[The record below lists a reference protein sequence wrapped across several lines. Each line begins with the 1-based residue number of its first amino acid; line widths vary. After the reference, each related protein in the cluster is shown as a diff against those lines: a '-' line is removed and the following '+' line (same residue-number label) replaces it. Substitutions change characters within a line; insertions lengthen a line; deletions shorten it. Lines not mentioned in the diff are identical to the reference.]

1 MQRKILE
8 KIRAARKQKRPV
20 ILITNL
26 DSGAQGLCYVDGETY
41 GELLT
46 DEHKEMVDKVLRED
60 KCQTLDTS
68 TGKVFFQVFNPPLRM
83 IIVGAVH
90 IAQALV
96 SMAELCGYE
105 VTLVDPRSAFGN
117 DARFSGVHLV
127 NEWPDKA
134 LKDYSPDCRTA
145 IITLAHDP
153 KLDDTALEVAL
164 ESDAFYIGS
173 LGSRKTHLAREE
185 RLIEKGF
192 TKEVL
197 ARIQAPIGLDIGGR
211 SPAEIAIS
219 IMAEVTQTLRKA

>member
-1 MQRKILE
+1 MQREILE
-8 KIRAARKQKRPV
+8 KIKAARNHKRPV
-20 ILITNL
+20 VLITNL
-26 DSGAQGLCYVDGETY
+26 DSGAQGLCYVDGEMF
-41 GELLT
+41 GEWLS
-46 DEHKEMVDKVLRED
+46 DEHRVMVDKVMRED
-60 KCQTLDTS
+60 KCQTFSTS
-68 TGKVFFQVFNPPLRM
+68 AGNLFLQVFNPPLRM

-96 SMAELCGYE
+96 HLAEICGYE

-134 LKDYSPDCRTA
+134 LKANPPDCRTA
-145 IITLAHDP
+145 IVTLAHDP
-153 KLDDTALEVAL
+153 KLDDPALEVAL
-164 ESDAFYIGS
+164 GSDAFYIGS
-173 LGSRKTHLAREE
+173 LGSRKTQAAREK

-192 TKEVL
+192 TKETL
-197 ARIQAPIGLDIGGR
+197 ARIQGPIGLDIGGR

>member
-1 MQRKILE
+1 MRREILE
-8 KIRAARKQKRPV
+8 KIKTARRQKRPV
-20 ILITNL
+20 VLITNL
-26 DSGAQGLCYVDGETY
+26 DSGAQGLCYADGEMF
-41 GELLT
+41 GGLVS
-46 DEHKEMVDKVLRED
+46 DEHKAMVDKVLRED
-60 KCQTLDTS
+60 KCQTFATS
-68 TGKVFFQVFNPPLRM
+68 AGKVFLQVFNPPLRM

-105 VTLVDPRSAFGN
+105 VALIDPRSAFGN

-134 LKDYSPDCRTA
+134 LKANAPDCRTA

-153 KLDDTALEVAL
+153 KLDDPALEVAL
-164 ESDAFYIGS
+164 RSDAFYIGS
-173 LGSRKTHLAREE
+173 LGSRKTQAAREK
-185 RLIEKGF
+185 RLIDKGF
-192 TKEVL
+192 TKEML
-197 ARIQAPIGLDIGGR
+197 ARIQGPIGLDIGGR

>member
-1 MQRKILE
+1 MQRELLE
-8 KIRAARKQKRPV
+8 KIRTAKKQKRPV

-26 DSGAQGLCYVDGETY
+26 DSGAQGLCYADGETY

-46 DEHKEMVDKVLRED
+46 DEHKVMVDKVLRDD
-60 KCQTLDTS
+60 KCQAFETS
-68 TGKVFFQVFNPPLRM
+68 LGKIFLQVFNPPLRM

-90 IAQALV
+90 IAQVLV

-117 DARFSGVHLV
+117 DARFSGVHLI

-134 LKDYSPDCRTA
+134 LKDNAPDCRTA
-145 IITLAHDP
+145 IVTLAHDP
-153 KLDDTALEVAL
+153 KLDDPALEIAL
-164 ESDAFYIGS
+164 GSDAFYIGS
-173 LGSRKTHLAREE
+173 LGSRKTHAAREE

-197 ARIQAPIGLDIGGR
+197 ARIQASIGLEIGGR

-219 IMAEVTQTLRKA
+219 IMAEVTQILHKA